1 VIPTPDS
8 DRLRSGLSTAFDL
21 ATVVVVIAVVVPFAI
36 HAMPGLIG
44 ANHSFVVL
52 SGSMEPTISPGDV
65 VVVEEV
71 PPGEIER
78 GDVITY
84 AEGRAGTPPTT
95 HRVVEIRRT
104 EAGPRFVTQGDA
116 NEEPDPSAI
125 EADRVIGARSLVIP
139 YVGHVIRFANTTT
152 GFLALVIAPLGLL
165 MLSELR
171 SVLRE
176 GTGGDDG
183 DGDGGDGGANGP
195 PAPVK
200 RTVAAPVGATDGAA
214 TATAGA
220 DASDDASLTLT
231 GTDVRLT
238 VGVLVLVTPYT
249 GYVAYQL
256 RTAWAL
262 TAAFA
267 AGCLFLFALAVLLTV
282 GDGEDASTT
291 EPAVVDAPGAFP
303 DAEARVADRAD
314 PEGGDD

>member
-1 VIPTPDS
+1 VIPTPDR
-8 DRLRSGLSTAFDL
+8 DRLRAGLSTAFDV
-21 ATVVVVIAVVVPFAI
+21 ATVLVAIAVVVPFAI

-44 ANHSFVVL
+44 ADHSFVVV
-52 SGSMEPTISPGDV
+52 SGSMKPTLSLGDV
-65 VVVEEV
+65 IVVEEV

-104 EAGPRFVTQGDA
+104 EAGPRFVTKGDA

-125 EADRVIGARSLVIP
+125 EPDRVIGARSLVIP

-152 GFLALVIAPLGLL
+152 GFLALVVAPLGLL

-176 GTGGDDG
+176 GS
-183 DGDGGDGGANGP
+183 DGGDEGDGRAGGP
-195 PAPVK
+195 PVPVK
-200 RTVAAPVGATDGAA
+200 RTVAAPVGATNGTAASAGGGAE
-214 TATAGA
+214 TET
-220 DASDDASLTLT
+220 SDDASLTLT

-238 VGVLVLVTPYT
+238 VGVLALVTPYT
-249 GYVAYQL
+249 AYVAYQL

-267 AGCLFLFALAVLLTV
+267 TGCLFLFALAVLLTV
-282 GDGEDASTT
+282 GDGEDASTS
-291 EPAVVDAPGAFP
+291 EPAVVGAPGTLP
-303 DAEARVADRAD
+303 DAEARVPDRAD